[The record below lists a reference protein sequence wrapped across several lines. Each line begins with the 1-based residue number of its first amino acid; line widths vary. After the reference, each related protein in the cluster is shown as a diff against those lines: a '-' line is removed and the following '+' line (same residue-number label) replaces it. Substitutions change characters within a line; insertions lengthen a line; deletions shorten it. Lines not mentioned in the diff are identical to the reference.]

1 MKCAISWWRVKRMRP
16 DDNTIICRCEDLT
29 LGRLREL
36 INAGYTTVDEIK
48 RISRA
53 GMGPCQGRTCRALIE
68 REIAALTGV
77 PIREQAPAKYRQPSR
92 PVTFAAILGGEP
104 HEKDS

>member
-1 MKCAISWWRVKRMRP
+1 MKHDENI
-16 DDNTIICRCEDLT
+16 IICRCEDLT

-36 INAGYTTVDEIK
+36 IGAGYTALDEIK

-77 PIREQAPAKYRQPSR
+77 PVKEQAPAKYRQPSK
-92 PVTFAAILGGEP
+92 PVTFLAILGGEP

>member
-1 MKCAISWWRVKRMRP
+1 MKP
-16 DDNTIICRCEDLT
+16 DENTIICRCEDLT
-29 LGRLREL
+29 LGKLREL
-36 INAGYTTVDEIK
+36 IAAGYTTLDEIK

-68 REIAALTGV
+68 REIAVMTGT
-77 PIREQAPAKYRQPSR
+77 PIKEQAPAKYRQPSK
-92 PVTFAAILGGEP
+92 PVTFSAILGGEP

>member
-1 MKCAISWWRVKRMRP
+1 MR
-16 DDNTIICRCEDLT
+16 DDEIIICRCEDLT

-36 INAGYTTVDEIK
+36 ISQGYTSVDEIK

-68 REIAALTGV
+68 REIALQTGK
-77 PIREQAPAKYRQPSR
+77 PIADQPTTTFRQPSK
-92 PVTFAAILGGEP
+92 PVTFAAIMEGEP
-104 HEKDS
+104 HE

>member
-1 MKCAISWWRVKRMRP
+1 MR

-36 INAGYTTVDEIK
+36 IAQGYTSVDEIK

-68 REIAALTGV
+68 RELAALTHTKVGDQKV
-77 PIREQAPAKYRQPSR
+77 ATYRQPSK
-92 PVTFAAILGGEP
+92 PVKMGAILGGEQ
-104 HEKDS
+104 HD